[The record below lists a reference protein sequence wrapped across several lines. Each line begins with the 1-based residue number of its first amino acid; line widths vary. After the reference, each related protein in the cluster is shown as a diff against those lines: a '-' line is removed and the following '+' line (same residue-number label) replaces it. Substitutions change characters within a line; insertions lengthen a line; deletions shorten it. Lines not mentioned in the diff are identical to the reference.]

1 MPCRR
6 PAPSILFT
14 AVAATVVLLPWA
26 VDGIPR
32 GDDKRPAATAQAEL
46 SEQPLT
52 GVGAGVTIREVSKAT
67 PFSMVA
73 LTAADLTGTTA
84 QVRAKRADGSWG
96 PWYKAEAVE
105 SDGPSEGDRGPRG
118 TEPVFVGRTTDVQI
132 AITRPGAPSGPPPPT
147 TAPKAGAPSLG
158 YVPANVEAPFG
169 QNLNAVLITPPQA
182 PADTTWSPPTAVAA
196 PGQPPNIISRAQWGA
211 DESMRCGNTV
221 YDNGVGAAIVHHT
234 AGSNDYSPEDSAE
247 IIRAIYAYH
256 TRTLGWC
263 DIAYN
268 ALVDKYGQ
276 VFEGHFGGI
285 TRAVQ
290 GSHTGGFNKNTF
302 GVAMIGDFE
311 TVPPTEPLIRSV
323 GRLLGWRLAM
333 DGVDPKGT
341 VQLTSEGG
349 PFTFFPAGAR
359 PTLPTIFAHR
369 DTGNTDCPGN
379 AGYAAL
385 PEIREIAAKFNQPVG
400 PKDLAD
406 SLRGGAIYDRWQA
419 TGGPTGPLGA
429 PTTPETSGDGSTRY
443 VRFNH
448 GAIYWSPETGAAP
461 VTGAIYDAWAGQGFE
476 RGPLGLP
483 TSGEIQEPEW
493 IVQNFAHGTL
503 NFDRETSNVM
513 RVIDGVALELPP
525 PSPDGP
531 PAQLE
536 RFSALVKP

>member
-1 MPCRR
+1 M
-6 PAPSILFT
+6 L
-14 AVAATVVLLPWA
+14 LLPWA
-26 VDGIPR
+26 IDGIPG
-32 GDDKRPAATAQAEL
+32 GDGKRPAAPAQTEL
-46 SEQPLT
+46 SQQPLT
-52 GVGAGVTIREVSKAT
+52 GVGAGVTIRQVSQAT

-84 QVRAKRADGSWG
+84 RVRAKRPDGSWG
-96 PWYKAEAVE
+96 PWYKAEPVE
-105 SDGPSEGDRGPRG
+105 SDGPSDGDHGPRG
-118 TEPVFVGRTTDVQI
+118 TEPVFVGRTTTVQI
-132 AITRPGAPSGPPPPT
+132 AIDRPGAPAGPPPPT
-147 TAPKAGAPSLG
+147 TRPEDKKPDLG

-182 PADTTWSPPTAVAA
+182 PADTTWSPPSAIQA
-196 PGQPPNIISRAQWGA
+196 PGQPPNIITRAQWGA
-211 DESMRCGNTV
+211 DESQRCGNVV
-221 YDNGVGAAIVHHT
+221 YDNGIRAAVVHHT
-234 AGSNDYSPEDSAE
+234 AGSNDYSPQDSAE
-247 IIRAIYAYH
+247 IIRSIYAYH

-311 TVPPTEPLIRSV
+311 TEPPTEPMIRSV

-385 PEIREIAAKFNQPVG
+385 PEIRDIAARFNQPIG
-400 PKDLAD
+400 PADLAD

-419 TGGPTGPLGA
+419 TGGMNGPLGA
-429 PTTPETSGDGSTRY
+429 PTTPETSGDGTTRY

-448 GAIYWSPETGAAP
+448 GAVYWSPETGAAP
-461 VTGAIYDAWAGQGFE
+461 VLGAIYDAWAGQGFE
-476 RGPLGLP
+476 RGALGLP

-493 IVQNFAHGTL
+493 IVQNFQHGTL
-503 NFDRETSNVM
+503 NFDRETSNVV

-525 PSPDGP
+525 PAPDGP
-531 PAQLE
+531 PVQLE
-536 RFSALVKP
+536 RFSAPVKP